1 METQTDFYIAS
12 VERPG
17 KKGTA
22 KISFECET
30 NHNHC
35 GILGELA
42 EFKNMHDEQSIAIVQ
57 DIILVVPLV
66 VESKYSC
73 SCKESQV
80 SHFRHIQVT
89 VELELRSLVL
99 VLLVRLQPQAPASIH
114 RTSERREC
122 RTTGKR

>member
-1 METQTDFYIAS
+1 
-12 VERPG
+12 
-17 KKGTA
+17 
-22 KISFECET
+22 
-30 NHNHC
+30 
-35 GILGELA
+35 
-42 EFKNMHDEQSIAIVQ
+42 MHDEQSIAIIQ

-73 SCKESQV
+73 KQV

-89 VELELRSLVL
+89 VELELELRSLVL
-99 VLLVRLQPQAPASIH
+99 VLLVRLQPPASIH

>member
-17 KKGTA
+17 KKGSA

-73 SCKESQV
+73 KESQV
-80 SHFRHIQVT
+80 SHFRHI
-89 VELELRSLVL
+89 LELRSLVL